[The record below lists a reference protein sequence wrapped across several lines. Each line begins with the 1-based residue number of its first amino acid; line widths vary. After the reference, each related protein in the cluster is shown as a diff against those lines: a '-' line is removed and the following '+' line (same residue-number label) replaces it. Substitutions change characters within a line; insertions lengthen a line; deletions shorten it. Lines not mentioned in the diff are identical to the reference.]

1 MTAPETLITPSNE
14 QDLTWMRLALAQA
27 QEALYLT
34 SPNPRVGCVIV
45 GAGGDLLGKG
55 HTQKVG
61 FSHAEVMALKD
72 VQSRGLSA
80 KGARVYVTLEPC
92 SHTGR
97 TPPCCDA
104 LIQAQVAQVFVSLL
118 DPNPLVS
125 GQGVARLQAHG
136 IEVQV
141 GLLGKE
147 AQEMNIGFFQ
157 RMNFKRPWFWSKIA
171 SSLDGQTAL
180 ENGVSQWITSADA
193 RQDGHHWRARSCA
206 ILTGIGTLLQ
216 DQPRLDVRGI
226 TTPRQPKLVV
236 VDSQL
241 QFPLNA
247 QVLEVD
253 REVIIYCALV
263 IDPSSH
269 QITHIPHIPH
279 AVHGTSPS
287 QSHHALSS
295 LHTPTQGDATQRMQT
310 LQTKLDAL
318 RLRGVQV
325 VGQSDPVAPQL
336 GPITPPTSPTSPTSP
351 TRPLARKVDLAFMA
365 RDLGLRE
372 INEVHIEAGARLNGA
387 MLEAQLIDELL
398 IYLAPKWLGPG
409 RPMSV
414 MPALSDL
421 HQALELEWQSVDPMG
436 VDLRIRARVKRAAP
450 TPTDVPSAEQNPSSP
465 LSPR

>member
-1 MTAPETLITPSNE
+1 MTAHETLHTPFSE

-45 GAGGDLLGKG
+45 SAEGELLGKG
-55 HTQKVG
+55 HTQRVG

-72 VQSRGLSA
+72 VESRGLSA

-118 DPNPLVS
+118 DPNPLVA
-125 GQGVARLQAHG
+125 GQGIARLRAHG
-136 IEVQV
+136 IDVQV
-141 GLLGKE
+141 GLLGLE
-147 AQEMNIGFFQ
+147 AQEMNIGFLQ

-247 QVLEVD
+247 QVLDVD

-269 QITHIPHIPH
+269 QITHIPH
-279 AVHGTSPS
+279 AGQSPS
-287 QSHHALSS
+287 PSESQNALGTLHNPPQS
-295 LHTPTQGDATQRMQT
+295 DAAQRMQA

-325 VGQSDPVAPQL
+325 VGQSSSLVPQL
-336 GPITPPTSPTSPTSP
+336 GPHSPPT
-351 TRPLARKVDLAFMA
+351 RALARKVDLGFMA

-421 HQALELEWQSVDPMG
+421 HQALELEWQSVDPVG
-436 VDLRIRARVKRAAP
+436 VDLRIRARVKRAPP
-450 TPTDVPSAEQNPSSP
+450 TPTEMPNGAHPPPSPH
-465 LSPR
+465 SPR

>member
-1 MTAPETLITPSNE
+1 MTQLETLPPSSSE
-14 QDLTWMRLALAQA
+14 QDLQWMRLALAQA

-34 SPNPRVGCVIV
+34 TPNPRVGCVV
-45 GAGGDLLGKG
+45 VSQEGQLLGVG

-72 VQSRGLSA
+72 LQSKGHSA
-80 KGARVYVTLEPC
+80 KGTRVYVTLEPC

-104 LIQAQVAQVFVSLL
+104 LIKAQVSHVFVSIL
-118 DPNPLVS
+118 DPNPLVA
-125 GQGVARLQAHG
+125 GQGVAWLRAQG
-136 IEVQV
+136 IEVHV
-141 GLLGKE
+141 GLLSRE
-147 AQEMNIGFFQ
+147 AQELNIGFFQ

-180 ENGVSQWITSADA
+180 ENGVSQWITSGDA
-193 RQDGHHWRARSCA
+193 RSDGHHWRARSCA

-226 TTPRQPKLVV
+226 ETPRQPKLVV

-253 REVIIYCALV
+253 REVIIYCALA
-263 IDPSSH
+263 IDPQSH
-269 QITHIPHIPH
+269 QITHVP
-279 AVHGTSPS
+279 
-287 QSHHALSS
+287 ALSLGNTTAYAQMS
-295 LHTPTQGDATQRMQT
+295 EVERIKS

-318 RLRGVQV
+318 HNRGVKV
-325 VGQSDPVAPQL
+325 VGQTLAHPTEGGEACP
-336 GPITPPTSPTSPTSP
+336 PI
-351 TRPLARKVDLAFMA
+351 ARKVDLRQMA
-365 RDLGLRE
+365 LDLALKE
-372 INEVHIEAGARLNGA
+372 VNEVHIEAGARLNGA

-398 IYLAPKWLGPG
+398 IYMAPKWLGPG

-421 HQALELEWQSVDPMG
+421 HQALELEWQSVDPVG
-436 VDLRIRARVKRAAP
+436 VDLRIRARVKRSPMSSSPKTQSRDNEWASASVTASVTEQTA
-450 TPTDVPSAEQNPSSP
+450 TPTEISTPPP
-465 LSPR
+465 G

>member
-1 MTAPETLITPSNE
+1 MTAHENLHTPSSE

-45 GAGGDLLGKG
+45 SADGSLLGKG

-72 VQSRGLSA
+72 LESRGLSA
-80 KGARVYVTLEPC
+80 KGASVYVTLEPC

-104 LIQAQVAQVFVSLL
+104 LIQAQVAKVFVSLL
-118 DPNPLVS
+118 DPNPLVA
-125 GQGVARLQAHG
+125 GQGVARLKAHG

-141 GLLGKE
+141 GLLGLE

-247 QVLEVD
+247 QVLDVD

-269 QITHIPHIPH
+269 QITHIPHP
-279 AVHGTSPS
+279 VQGTSPGES
-287 QSHHALSS
+287 QNTLSPFNT
-295 LHTPTQGDATQRMQT
+295 HPQWDATQRMQA

-318 RLRGVQV
+318 RLRGVHV
-325 VGQSDPVAPQL
+325 VGQSNSVVPQL
-336 GPITPPTSPTSPTSP
+336 GPKTPPTTPP
-351 TRPLARKVDLAFMA
+351 TRPLARKVDLCFMA

-421 HQALELEWQSVDPMG
+421 HQALELEWQSVDPVG
-436 VDLRIRARVKRAAP
+436 VDLRIRARIKRASLPPA
-450 TPTDVPSAEQNPSSP
+450 DVSRAEQNPSP
-465 LSPR
+465 AHNPR